1 MQGLLITLTALLMLA
16 ANPLQAQ
23 SNAEQ
28 SITVSAQTRPIT
40 VELDAVIEAVDAA
53 TLAAQTSGRVLNLY
67 YDVNDFV
74 EKDAVI
80 LEITRTQQS
89 AAYAAAEAQLNQAT
103 AKNIEAQRHWQR
115 LAKLYP
121 QGAISKGQLDQAE
134 ADAKAAA
141 SAVNAAKASLI
152 QAKETLDYTVVKAP
166 FSGVV
171 TQRHIHRGETISVG
185 QALYSGYSL
194 ENMRAVANIPQRYL
208 AMINSDTLFSLEQN
222 GQMLQSQD
230 YTLFSHA
237 DPQSHSFKIRLNLPN
252 QAYQLYPGTWAKLSF
267 SYGQRQQIWI
277 PHSAVVQRNELSAV
291 YRKTEQGY
299 QLSQVR
305 LGKVQGEQI
314 QVLAG
319 LEEGDEIA
327 LSAYQTLLNKE

>member
-1 MQGLLITLTALLMLA
+1 MQALLISLTALLVLSSA
-16 ANPLQAQ
+16 PIQAQ
-23 SNAEQ
+23 SKAEQ
-28 SITVSAQTRPIT
+28 SIIVERQTRPIE

-89 AAYAAAEAQLNQAT
+89 AGYAAAEAQLKQAT
-103 AKNIEAQRHWQR
+103 AKSIDAQRHWQR

-121 QGAISKGQLDQAE
+121 QGAVAQGQLDQAE
-134 ADAKAAA
+134 ANAKAAA
-141 SAVNAAKASLI
+141 SAVKAAEAMLI

-171 TQRHIHRGETISVG
+171 TQRHIDRGETINVG
-185 QALYSGYSL
+185 QPLYSGYSL

-208 AMINSDTLFSLEQN
+208 PMINSNTVFTLEQN

-237 DPQSHSFKIRLNLPN
+237 DQQSHSFKIRLNLPN

-291 YRKTEQGY
+291 YRKTEQGF

-319 LEEGDEIA
+319 LEQGDEIA